1 MHILDIATPSIKPR
15 ALAFLTLFVVGACTV
30 NAGPKYPD
38 LGSFCNARAS
48 AECSPNVLLACA
60 APSAS
65 ACTSKRAPLCIASAP
80 SGTQYNPN
88 AAEDCVAKVSSA
100 YADAK
105 VTLDESAAIDAA
117 CLPVFD
123 GPGRKDASCQADAN
137 CQVSTGLRCVL
148 SAGTTQGTC
157 QTPRPIQGGAS
168 CAAVDARCIDGYHCG
183 STAHCDIDGAL
194 NDICSAAVPCGAGLL
209 CSTGAVCV
217 AKSADGSACASGDE
231 CAHGICNK
239 ASTAAMGLCVSQ
251 VTLAPNE
258 PFCIDSR

>member
-1 MHILDIATPSIKPR
+1 
-15 ALAFLTLFVVGACTV
+15 
-30 NAGPKYPD
+30 
-38 LGSFCNARAS
+38 
-48 AECSPNVLLACA
+48 
-60 APSAS
+60 
-65 ACTSKRAPLCIASAP
+65 
-80 SGTQYNPN
+80 
-88 AAEDCVAKVSSA
+88 VSSA

-105 VTLDESAAIDAA
+105 VTLAESAAIDAA

-137 CQVSTGLRCVL
+137 CQVSAGLRCVL
-148 SAGTTQGTC
+148 MAGATQGTC

-168 CAAVDARCIDGYHCG
+168 CAAVDARCIAGFHCG

-194 NDICSAAVPCGAGLL
+194 NDMCSAAVPCGPGLL
-209 CSTGAVCV
+209 CSSGGVCV

-231 CAHGICNK
+231 CANGICNK